1 MKKGIRKILAVTFGI
16 LGTALAIYVGGYLLL
31 FRPMRHL
38 LVGFAAGA
46 LTRSDLII
54 SVIKYFLPRRRP
66 ARSGV
71 CLTLLPESS
80 GTAERTQRKS
90 E

>member
-54 SVIKYFLPRRRP
+54 SVIKYFCLDGGRRDL
-66 ARSGV
+66 V
-71 CLTLLPESS
+71 CV
-80 GTAERTQRKS
+80 
-90 E
+90 

>member
-54 SVIKYFLPRRRP
+54 SVIKIFSKHCVLRFKSNYFKYIT
-66 ARSGV
+66 SHIF
-71 CLTLLPESS
+71 
-80 GTAERTQRKS
+80 
-90 E
+90 

>member
-54 SVIKYFLPRRRP
+54 SVIKIFFFFFSAGAIWCVFDIIAGKFRD
-66 ARSGV
+66 SGED
-71 CLTLLPESS
+71 TKE
-80 GTAERTQRKS
+80 K
-90 E
+90 